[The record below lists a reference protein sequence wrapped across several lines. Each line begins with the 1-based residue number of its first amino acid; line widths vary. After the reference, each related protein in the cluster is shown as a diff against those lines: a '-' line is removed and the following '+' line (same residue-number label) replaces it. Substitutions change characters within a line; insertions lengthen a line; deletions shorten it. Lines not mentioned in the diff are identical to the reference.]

1 MYQFSSVILLITL
14 DSNFNA
20 AINPIILMTSIII
33 FFLYS
38 FVDAC
43 DDDEGEFIKYI
54 VLGYW

>member
-1 MYQFSSVILLITL
+1 
-14 DSNFNA
+14 
-20 AINPIILMTSIII
+20 MTSIII